1 MIFLATVT
9 HDPHDMTSWR
19 HC

>member
-9 HDPHDMTSWR
+9 HDPHDMTLWR